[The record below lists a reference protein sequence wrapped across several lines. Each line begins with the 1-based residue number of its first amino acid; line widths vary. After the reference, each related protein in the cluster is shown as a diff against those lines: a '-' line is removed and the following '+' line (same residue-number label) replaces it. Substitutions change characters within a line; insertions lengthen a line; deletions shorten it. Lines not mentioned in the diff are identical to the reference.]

1 LYHEFRLTLVPGERT
16 EALGP
21 LWSCERQWAPT
32 MGRGKAAAS
41 GGPAKTGTTNGQS
54 TFTLAPLFSRSVEP
68 DLDTTSFDFLYP
80 LLTYDRFGGEYRFQ
94 FFQLLSLA
102 GSQSQSGLPAERFT
116 LFPLY
121 FQQRSR
127 EPGRNYT
134 ALLPFYGRLQN
145 RLFRDEV
152 KFVLYPAYVQTRK
165 QDVVTDN
172 YLAPFFHLRH
182 GEGLSGWQFWPLL
195 GREHKEVTTRT
206 NGFGETEIV
215 GGHDKF
221 FALWPLYFRDKLGL
235 GTTNPV
241 SQRALLPLFAQ
252 LRSPLR
258 DSATYLF
265 PLGLTLTDDRE
276 RRYHEVGAPWPLVV
290 FARGEGK
297 TMNRVWPLFSQAHSA
312 TLESDFYLWPLYKS
326 SRIHSAPLARERTR
340 ILLFLYSELTERN
353 TETGRALQRTDL
365 WPLFTARRDLGG
377 NERLQLLAPLEPFLP
392 NNGSIERNYSPLW
405 SLWRSEKNAR
415 TGAASQSFLWNLY
428 RRETTPQTK
437 KCSLLFGLIQYQS
450 GPEGARWRVFYVPC
464 GSRHK
469 AAQSAA
475 AGPAARGPAFGGRKA
490 DSKRDARANVGRA
503 DLRFQN

>member
-1 LYHEFRLTLVPGERT
+1 LDAREPWSAGPLYQEFPLTLAPGERT

-21 LWSCERQWAPT
+21 LLSWERQWEPGV
-32 MGRGKAAAS
+32 GR
-41 GGPAKTGTTNGQS
+41 GPAKARTTSGES
-54 TFTLAPLFSRSVEP
+54 TFALAPLFSRVVDREVDSN
-68 DLDTTSFDFLYP
+68 SFDFLYP
-80 LLTYDRFGGEYRFQ
+80 LLTYDRFGEEHRFQ
-94 FFQLLSLA
+94 FLQVLSWS
-102 GSQSQSGLPAERFT
+102 GGQSQSGLPAKRFT

-121 FQQRSR
+121 FQQRSP

-134 ALLPFYGRLQN
+134 ALLPFYGRLQK

-152 KFVLYPAYVQTRK
+152 KFILYPACVQTRK

-182 GEGLSGWQFWPLL
+182 GDGLSGWQFWPLL
-195 GREHKEVTTRT
+195 GHEHKAVTTRT
-206 NGFGETEIV
+206 NGFGEAELI

-221 FALWPLYFRDKLGL
+221 FALWPLYFREDLGV

-241 SQRALLPLFAQ
+241 TQRALLPLFTWQ
-252 LRSPLR
+252 RSPLR

-297 TMNRVWPLFSQAHSA
+297 TMNRVWPLFSHARTP
-312 TLESDFYLWPLYKS
+312 TLESDFLLWPLYKS
-326 SRIHSAPLARERTR
+326 SRIHSAPLERTRAR
-340 ILLFLYSELTERN
+340 ILLFLYSDLTEQN
-353 TETGRALQRTDL
+353 TETGRTAERTDL
-365 WPLFTARRDLGG
+365 WPLFTARRDADGS
-377 NERLQLLAPLEPFLP
+377 ERLQLLAPLEVFLP
-392 NNGSIERNYSPLW
+392 NNKNIERNYSPLW

-415 TGAASQSFLWNLY
+415 TGAASQSLLWNLC

-450 GPEGARWRVFYVPC
+450 GPEGARWRVFYVPL
-464 GSRHK
+464 GPKRK
-469 AAQSAA
+469 ALKSSA
-475 AGPAARGPAFGGRKA
+475 PAAP
-490 DSKRDARANVGRA
+490 
-503 DLRFQN
+503 